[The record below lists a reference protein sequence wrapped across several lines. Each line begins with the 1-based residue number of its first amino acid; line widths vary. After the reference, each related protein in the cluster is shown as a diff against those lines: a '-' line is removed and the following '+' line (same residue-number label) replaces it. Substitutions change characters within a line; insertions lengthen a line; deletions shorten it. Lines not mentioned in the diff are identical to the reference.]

1 MTNKPNKKKEHS
13 RDVDELQTIKL
24 EYEGESNIPIEVKNK
39 IFNDIDNVY
48 KEITY
53 NGKIFIEERHIT
65 KDYPNII
72 TYRCKN
78 QRKNERLL
86 HSYFCNAIVK
96 RKVEKNKCFYILEKD
111 HSEDCNNLITKKKEV
126 PKIINDYNDYIQK
139 CFNYLDTTENY
150 NKSEF
155 TMKLQNIYNE
165 NNYNFALKENTIKN
179 IIGRWKHNSLKFTKY
194 NAL

>member
-1 MTNKPNKKKEHS
+1 MKVN
-13 RDVDELQTIKL
+13 L
-24 EYEGESNIPIEVKNK
+24 
-39 IFNDIDNVY
+39 IFQLKWKTKFNVY

-53 NGKIFIEERHIT
+53 NGKIFIEERHKI

-96 RKVEKNKCFYILEKD
+96 KKVEKNKCFYILEKD
-111 HSEDCNNLITKKKEV
+111 HSEDCNNLITKKKEA

-139 CFNYLDTTENY
+139 CFTVFHNILD
-150 NKSEF
+150 SHCPGF
-155 TMKLQNIYNE
+155 WP
-165 NNYNFALKENTIKN
+165 F
-179 IIGRWKHNSLKFTKY
+179 FV
-194 NAL
+194 